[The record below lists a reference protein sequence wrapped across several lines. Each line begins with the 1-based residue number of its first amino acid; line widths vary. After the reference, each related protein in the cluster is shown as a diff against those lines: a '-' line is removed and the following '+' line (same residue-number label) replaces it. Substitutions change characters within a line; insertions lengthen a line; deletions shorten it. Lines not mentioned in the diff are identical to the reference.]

1 MLKYSNSLKNLMSG
15 SKRIYVYVP
24 EEQAG
29 RWEQLAQEQGVSLS
43 SFIREKVEEAL
54 EQPEGGE
61 GAKPELSKLKQ
72 EISRLEQENSEIRA
86 ANEDLRKT
94 NQELGKKIKDL
105 EEENSKLQAKNEKL
119 RRGTFYIHL
128 GGKGKK

>member
-1 MLKYSNSLKNLMSG
+1 MLKYSNSLKNIMSG

-29 RWEQLAQEQGVSLS
+29 RWEQLAQEQGISLS
-43 SFIREKVEEAL
+43 SFIRKKVEEAF
-54 EQPEGGE
+54 EQPGGGE
-61 GAKPELSKLKQ
+61 GANPELFKFKQ

-94 NQELGKKIKDL
+94 NLELGKKIKDL
-105 EEENSKLQAKNEKL
+105 EAEKSKLQVENEKL

-128 GGKGKK
+128 GEKGRK

>member
-1 MLKYSNSLKNLMSG
+1 MLKYSNSLKNIMSG

-29 RWEQLAQEQGVSLS
+29 RWEQLAQEQGISLS

-54 EQPEGGE
+54 EQPEGRE

-86 ANEDLRKT
+86 ANEDLRKI
-94 NQELGKKIKDL
+94 NLELGKKIKDL
-105 EEENSKLQAKNEKL
+105 EKENSKLQAENERLK
-119 RRGTFYIHL
+119 RGMVYFHL

>member
-1 MLKYSNSLKNLMSG
+1 MLKYSNSLKNLMPG

-29 RWEQLAQEQGVSLS
+29 RWEQLAQEQGISLS

-54 EQPEGGE
+54 EQPEGG
-61 GAKPELSKLKQ
+61 ARVKPELSKLKQ
-72 EISRLEQENSEIRA
+72 KISRLEQENSEIRA
-86 ANEDLRKT
+86 ASEDLRKT
-94 NQELGKKIKDL
+94 NLELGKKIKDL
-105 EEENSKLQAKNEKL
+105 EEENSKLQAENEKL

>member
-1 MLKYSNSLKNLMSG
+1 MLKYSYSIKNIMPG

-29 RWEQLAQEQGVSLS
+29 RWEQLAQEQGISLS

-54 EQPEGGE
+54 EQPEGGA

-86 ANEDLRKT
+86 TNEDLRKT
-94 NQELGKKIKDL
+94 NLELGKKTKAL
-105 EEENSKLQAKNEKL
+105 QGENSKLRAENERL
-119 RRGTFYIHL
+119 RRGMVYFHL

>member
-24 EEQAG
+24 EEQA
-29 RWEQLAQEQGVSLS
+29 
-43 SFIREKVEEAL
+43 L

-61 GAKPELSKLKQ
+61 GAKPELSKFKQ
-72 EISRLEQENSEIRA
+72 EISRLEQGNSEIRV
-86 ANEDLRKT
+86 ANEDPKKANL
-94 NQELGKKIKDL
+94 ELGKKIKDL
-105 EEENSKLQAKNEKL
+105 EEENSKLQAENEKL